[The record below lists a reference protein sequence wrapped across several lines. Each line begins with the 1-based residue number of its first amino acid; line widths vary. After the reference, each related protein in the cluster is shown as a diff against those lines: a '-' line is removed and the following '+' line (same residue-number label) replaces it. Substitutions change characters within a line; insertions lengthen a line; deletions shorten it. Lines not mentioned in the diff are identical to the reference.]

1 MKALSIAVIPILLFA
16 TLFQAKTQVS
26 EKKAGYYYFC
36 TSRAKMPDMI
46 KGKETILFTD
56 IKSMADKTEISSKTS
71 AWTDKVSAICAND
84 VGCTSE
90 LRYFPTMEEAK
101 TALDQA
107 KLNFTDA
114 TKFIVQDV
122 FTR

>member
-16 TLFQAKTQVS
+16 TLFQTQVT
-26 EKKAGYYYFC
+26 EKKASYYYFC

-56 IKSMADKTEISSKTS
+56 IKTMADKTEIALKTS
-71 AWTDKVSAICAND
+71 AWEDKVSSMCTND
-84 VGCTSE
+84 LGCTSD
-90 LRYFPTMEEAK
+90 LRYFESMELAK

-107 KLNFTDA
+107 KQNYLDA
-114 TKFIVQDV
+114 SKFIVQDV
-122 FTR
+122 MTR

>member
-1 MKALSIAVIPILLFA
+1 MKALSIVVIPFMLFA
-16 TLFQAKTQVS
+16 AIFQTQVT
-26 EKKAGYYYFC
+26 EKKASYYYFC

-56 IKSMADKTEISSKTS
+56 IKTMADKAEIADKT
-71 AWTDKVSAICAND
+71 ATWNDKVSGICAND
-84 VGCTSE
+84 MGCTAE

-107 KLNFTDA
+107 KLNYSDA
-114 TKFIVQDV
+114 TKYIVQDV
-122 FTR
+122 ITR